1 MVVSRKSRSLKEV
14 YIFFLSRYRLKKERK
29 VMKIKKKIN
38 TLQFMWNNKNYPLP
52 PTDSYLD

>member
-1 MVVSRKSRSLKEV
+1 MVVSRKSRSLKRSI
-14 YIFFLSRYRLKKERK
+14 YIFFKQISIEERK
-29 VMKIKKKIN
+29 KSHENFKKIN